1 MKILVTGFDPFEGN
15 QVNPSWEA
23 VKQLPDHIGQHDITK
38 LEVPT
43 VFHKVMNVIQQ
54 ALDSEQYDAVVAV
67 GQAGG
72 RAEITPERIGINID
86 DARIADNDGQQP
98 IDIPIQPKGALAY
111 FSNLPVKR
119 MTENIKQQGIPAKLS
134 NSAGTF
140 VCNHILY
147 QLGYLNA
154 TRFPNLL
161 FGFIHVP
168 YIPEQV
174 ESTSQ
179 SPSLSLDTIVKGL
192 IAAIEAIDRNDDI
205 KIALGETH

>member
-15 QVNPSWEA
+15 EMNPSWEA
-23 VKQLPDHIGQHDITK
+23 VKQLPSQIGEHDITK
-38 LEVPT
+38 IEIPT
-43 VFHKVMNVIQQ
+43 VFHKAIEVIEQK
-54 ALDSEQYDAVVAV
+54 LNSEHYDAVVAI

-86 DARIADNDGQQP
+86 DARIADNDGNQP
-98 IDIPIQPKGALAY
+98 IDIPIRKNGAAAY

-119 MTENIKQQGIPAKLS
+119 MTESIKNNGVPAKLS
-134 NSAGTF
+134 NTAGTF

-154 TRFPNLL
+154 TQYPNLL

-168 YIPEQV
+168 YLPEQI
-174 ESTSQ
+174 TDKPGT
-179 SPSLSLDTIVKGL
+179 PSMSLNTIVQGL
-192 IAAIEAIDRNDDI
+192 TAAIKTIDHLPDL
-205 KIALGETH
+205 KAALGETH

>member
-1 MKILVTGFDPFEGN
+1 M
-15 QVNPSWEA
+15 QVR
-23 VKQLPDHIGQHDITK
+23 LY
-38 LEVPT
+38 
-43 VFHKVMNVIQQ
+43 VI
-54 ALDSEQYDAVVAV
+54 
-67 GQAGG
+67 
-72 RAEITPERIGINID
+72 I
-86 DARIADNDGQQP
+86 
-98 IDIPIQPKGALAY
+98 
-111 FSNLPVKR
+111 F
-119 MTENIKQQGIPAKLS
+119 
-134 NSAGTF
+134 
-140 VCNHILY
+140 LY

-205 KIALGETH
+205 KIPLGERH

>member
-1 MKILVTGFDPFEGN
+1 M
-15 QVNPSWEA
+15 
-23 VKQLPDHIGQHDITK
+23 PDHIGQHDITK

-98 IDIPIQPKGALAY
+98 IDIPIQPKGAPAY

-119 MTENIKQQGIPAKLS
+119 MT
-134 NSAGTF
+134 
-140 VCNHILY
+140 
-147 QLGYLNA
+147 
-154 TRFPNLL
+154 
-161 FGFIHVP
+161 
-168 YIPEQV
+168 
-174 ESTSQ
+174 
-179 SPSLSLDTIVKGL
+179 
-192 IAAIEAIDRNDDI
+192 
-205 KIALGETH
+205 